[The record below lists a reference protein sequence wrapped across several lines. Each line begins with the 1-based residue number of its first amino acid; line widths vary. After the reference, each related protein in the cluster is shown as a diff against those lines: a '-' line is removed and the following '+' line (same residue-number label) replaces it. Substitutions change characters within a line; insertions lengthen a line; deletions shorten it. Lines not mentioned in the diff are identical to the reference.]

1 MARTNVS
8 NTYTN
13 TSAVSIPS
21 NADAVTIT
29 IAGARGGDG
38 GVDGGA
44 SGGPGAGGRRGVFR
58 YITNFVN
65 RNITVV
71 IGAIGSNGAN
81 NARGYGGGAGG
92 GSGLAS
98 GGTGGNAAGRDGTG
112 YSGGGGGGGG
122 ATGILNNSG
131 TPILVSGGGGG
142 GGGGSW
148 DTNAFPGQGA
158 GGWATSVGGLSNGGN
173 GTSAGY
179 DGGGGGGGGGGCP
192 GGGGGFDG
200 IDQNRGGGGGAG
212 GSSGYNSSVLQ
223 YISGDSLNS
232 GTPFIQIDYQLVTPQ
247 ITNFS
252 YSPNPQNS
260 GNDGIPDTNVTLSW
274 STVDATS
281 VTIDQGIGAVSSNG
295 STTVNTGL
303 QSVVGSNSPA
313 TKTYTLTACAGS
325 TCVTQSVTV
334 EVSNDN
340 TPTSYT
346 VPNQTNLEPNT
357 LTTISVGTIQGIDM
371 VTSVNGG
378 PGVQVSN
385 NNSSWS
391 STTLI
396 SPNGNVWVRAVS
408 PAFNTDPSGLTNS
421 SQFYVD
427 IGTVRRFFTLTTRA
441 PDVNETFN
449 ISNYDDKVPYPD
461 IDTIAGSPDQYIT
474 TAPLTVDDV
483 EIDVEVQTN
492 NSNAQVRIKPAGSTA
507 FGSWQDVRS
516 I

>member
-8 NTYTN
+8 NTYTGN
-13 TSAVSIPS
+13 SSVSIPN

-29 IAGARGGDG
+29 IAGARGGNGGIDG
-38 GVDGGA
+38 GN

-71 IGAIGSNGAN
+71 IGAIGNNGAN
-81 NARGYGGGAGG
+81 NATGTGGGAGG
-92 GSGLAS
+92 SSNLAS
-98 GGTGGNAAGRDGTG
+98 GGRGGNAGGGRG

-122 ATGILNNSG
+122 ATGILNNAG

-142 GGGGSW
+142 GGGASW
-148 DTNAFPGQGA
+148 DTNAFPGNGA
-158 GGWATSVGGLSNGGN
+158 GGWASSVGGLSAGGT
-173 GTSAGY
+173 GGDVGF

-200 IDQNRGGGGGAG
+200 IDQNRGGGGGGG

-232 GTPFIQIDYQLVTPQ
+232 GIPFIQIDYQLVTPQ
-247 ITNFS
+247 INSFS

-274 STVDATS
+274 STSDATS
-281 VTIDQGIGAVSSNG
+281 VTIDQGIGAVNASG
-295 STTVNTGL
+295 STTVNTSL
-303 QSVVGSNSPA
+303 QSTAGSNSPA

-325 TCVTQSVTV
+325 TCVTQSITV
-334 EVSNDN
+334 EIYNDN
-340 TPTSYT
+340 TPNNYT
-346 VPNQTNLEPNT
+346 VNSQTNLEPNT
-357 LTTISVGTIQGIDM
+357 LTTIFVGSIQGIDM
-371 VTSVNGG
+371 ITAVNGG

-396 SPNGNVWVRAVS
+396 SPGGNLWVRAVS
-408 PAFNTDPSGLTNS
+408 LAFNTDPSGLTNS
-421 SQFYVD
+421 SSFYVD
-427 IGTVRRFFTLTTRA
+427 VGTVRRFFTLTTRA

-449 ISNYDDKVPYPD
+449 YPNYDDKLPFPD
-461 IDTIAGSPDQYIT
+461 IDTIPGAPDQYIT
-474 TAPLTVDDV
+474 TDTLTVDDV
-483 EIDVEVQTN
+483 EVDVEIKTN
-492 NSNAQVRIKPAGSTA
+492 NSNAQVRIKEAGSTTW
-507 FGSWQDVRS
+507 GSWRDIRS